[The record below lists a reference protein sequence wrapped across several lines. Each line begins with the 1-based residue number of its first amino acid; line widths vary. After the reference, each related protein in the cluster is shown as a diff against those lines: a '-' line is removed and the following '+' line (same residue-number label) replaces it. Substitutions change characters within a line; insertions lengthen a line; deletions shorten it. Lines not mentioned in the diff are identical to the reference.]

1 MAEIE
6 KLYEKERL
14 EGSEI
19 AIIEFLGDNVMVSE
33 NIIVSRNWYE
43 VNDVAGFYEYCNGK
57 KIKCG
62 CAGSETL
69 CRHREYFNKSRG
81 TCKRLRE
88 DVLAMMGVK

>member
-33 NIIVSRNWYE
+33 NIIVKGDR
-43 VNDVAGFYEYCNGK
+43 D
-57 KIKCG
+57 
-62 CAGSETL
+62 
-69 CRHREYFNKSRG
+69 G
-81 TCKRLRE
+81 TQ
-88 DVLAMMGVK
+88 